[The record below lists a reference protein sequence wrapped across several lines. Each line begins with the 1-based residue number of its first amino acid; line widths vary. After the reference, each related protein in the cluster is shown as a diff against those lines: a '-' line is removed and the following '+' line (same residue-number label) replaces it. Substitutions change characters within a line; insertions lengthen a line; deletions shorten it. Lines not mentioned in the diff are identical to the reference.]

1 MGRNKLRFMKRALLT
16 SILILF
22 GQFMLFAQS
31 PTTIQCT
38 MTVEQICE
46 NQPYHIDHPKQE
58 ETIVIASSLITEIS
72 AVYDLVN
79 QGNTSNISN
88 HVTSI
93 EALVDQATVLG
104 MNYSMFQADLDY
116 IETLN

>member
-1 MGRNKLRFMKRALLT
+1 MLL
-16 SILILF
+16 LF
-22 GQFMLFAQS
+22 GHVMLFAQI

-38 MTVEQICE
+38 MTVEQVCE

-58 ETIVIASSLITEIS
+58 ETIDIASSLITEIT
-72 AVYDLVN
+72 AVYDLIN
-79 QGNTSNISN
+79 QGNTSNVSA
-88 HVTSI
+88 HVTTI
-93 EALVDQATVLG
+93 EALVDQATALG

>member
-1 MGRNKLRFMKRALLT
+1 
-16 SILILF
+16 
-22 GQFMLFAQS
+22 
-31 PTTIQCT
+31 

-46 NQPYHIDHPKQE
+46 NQSYHIDHPKQE
-58 ETIVIASSLITEIS
+58 ETIEIASNLITEIT

-79 QGNTSNISN
+79 QGNTSNVSS
-88 HVTSI
+88 HVATI

-104 MNYSMFQADLDY
+104 MNYSMFQADLNY